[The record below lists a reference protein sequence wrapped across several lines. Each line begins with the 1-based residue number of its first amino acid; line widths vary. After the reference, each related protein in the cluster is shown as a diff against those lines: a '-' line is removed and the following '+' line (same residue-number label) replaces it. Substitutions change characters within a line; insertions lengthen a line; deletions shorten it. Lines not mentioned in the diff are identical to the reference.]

1 MEQVDK
7 ASIGILFRVRNP
19 LLYQSSVNQLFRQAK
34 VETKKAVR
42 WHQP

>member
-1 MEQVDK
+1 VEQVNK

-19 LLYQSSVNQLFRQAK
+19 LLYQSVNQLFRQAK